1 MVCTHECYEQ
11 LYMNKLDNLDEMHKF
26 QNTNYQLTPE
36 RKYKDITRNKTIGQY
51 PLSIDEMNL
60 KQK

>member
-1 MVCTHECYEQ
+1 
-11 LYMNKLDNLDEMHKF
+11 MNKLDNLDEMHKF